1 MLGANKRSDKIEI
14 TSTEK
19 SNPKKTVFLYNVG
32 AKKFMNAG
40 NWWGT
45 SPALSDVGIRCWIS
59 RDASYQYNADKAIET
74 YVIETACQNNSKNA
88 YKWNKLGMDDG
99 SLFVDV
105 SNQSDS
111 KKRKTYWRIV
121 PVDGKDN
128 TYHIIQDYPG
138 NASCNNRY
146 LQVNGTI
153 VFTGAELPANTEFA
167 EWEIATEAA
176 IQDLFK
182 KTTIE
187 LGEDATDATYLI
199 KDNNFDRYNSELSY
213 WYWENGTGSV
223 RVGIDN
229 HYQTYTSS
237 GSLTNVKYNEGSDD
251 ATGDDENNGKYWCA
265 KIHYGSGTL
274 YQTIQLQHTGWYILH
289 CKGLYYEKNATSNK
303 HAFLFAQAGDDKNTR
318 VLSPLNFT
326 SEVVEKFSDKS
337 NPVKVNKEGS
347 LFYADAD
354 GKYDNTVMV
363 YVNCGQNN
371 ETTVNLKLGIVV
383 QNAEDGT
390 AVPTSGMGV
399 AVDAFRLEY
408 AGTPAKHDLIVDE
421 EKTNFDYI
429 INEYKY
435 HVANHIDASYDN
447 LVLRLRRTFTLNKW
461 NTIVLP
467 VNLTHTQ
474 FNKTFGAEAQLA
486 RYNGVKNQRLQFII
500 QDNKD
505 AYDTGDDNYF
515 LKANKPYLI
524 KPVNGP
530 DQTLPYGYDY
540 YVANDK
546 TEHVD
551 ISMTKNGEVYAPSY
565 YTINGVS
572 LNVDNLQSRYVE
584 ETSQSYDWEPTYI
597 FCGTLTQNYEAP
609 STLLSE
615 SYDDVKNV
623 VAGDY
628 TYYKGE
634 LYPFDYSYGQKGLRC
649 WFTPKQIGNAK
660 VFGTDVNGISG
671 ETTGVD
677 VMGLDVTQG
686 SASRSHAIYNLNG
699 QKVANDK
706 LGDLPHGIYIVNG
719 KKYIVK

>member
-1 MLGANKRSDKIEI
+1 MSKRNGVKVIALGAILMILWSKAQLAMATDVMTASGSGEASGHLWTNSALKDVLNTYVLGANKRSDKIEI

-383 QNAEDGT
+383 
-390 AVPTSGMGV
+390 
-399 AVDAFRLEY
+399 
-408 AGTPAKHDLIVDE
+408 
-421 EKTNFDYI
+421 
-429 INEYKY
+429 
-435 HVANHIDASYDN
+435 
-447 LVLRLRRTFTLNKW
+447 
-461 NTIVLP
+461 
-467 VNLTHTQ
+467 
-474 FNKTFGAEAQLA
+474 
-486 RYNGVKNQRLQFII
+486 
-500 QDNKD
+500 
-505 AYDTGDDNYF
+505 
-515 LKANKPYLI
+515 
-524 KPVNGP
+524 
-530 DQTLPYGYDY
+530 
-540 YVANDK
+540 
-546 TEHVD
+546 
-551 ISMTKNGEVYAPSY
+551 
-565 YTINGVS
+565 
-572 LNVDNLQSRYVE
+572 
-584 ETSQSYDWEPTYI
+584 
-597 FCGTLTQNYEAP
+597 
-609 STLLSE
+609 
-615 SYDDVKNV
+615 
-623 VAGDY
+623 
-628 TYYKGE
+628 
-634 LYPFDYSYGQKGLRC
+634 
-649 WFTPKQIGNAK
+649 
-660 VFGTDVNGISG
+660 
-671 ETTGVD
+671 
-677 VMGLDVTQG
+677 
-686 SASRSHAIYNLNG
+686 
-699 QKVANDK
+699 
-706 LGDLPHGIYIVNG
+706 
-719 KKYIVK
+719 